1 VVGGK
6 SEDDVIKNVMTE
18 LVGPKLARFFNWQ
31 GKKAFKR
38 LELSSVVF
46 GKYVIQFFL
55 RKASFELDCNKL
67 CFEVTYL
74 RAGARHRLVIEIGIK
89 MIYSS

>member
-18 LVGPKLARFFNWQ
+18 LVGPKLARLFNWH
-31 GKKAFKR
+31 GKKGKRAFKR

-46 GKYVIQFFL
+46 GKYVIGFF
-55 RKASFELDCNKL
+55 AQS
-67 CFEVTYL
+67 
-74 RAGARHRLVIEIGIK
+74 LV
-89 MIYSS
+89 